1 MAAVGRLFQDWADMI
16 DTLTLH
22 PLARRKVDR
31 PLGELDA
38 VLDAGSVGSGSGT
51 PIGGGGMQA
60 EPHEDKVCV
69 WMTKEE
75 AQGLLREL
83 DKWPELPKVERDLVN
98 ALKELPR
105 TS

>member
-1 MAAVGRLFQDWADMI
+1 
-16 DTLTLH
+16 
-22 PLARRKVDR
+22 
-31 PLGELDA
+31 
-38 VLDAGSVGSGSGT
+38 
-51 PIGGGGMQA
+51 MQA

-75 AQGLLREL
+75 AQSLLREI

-105 TS
+105 TFGEPSGT